1 MPPVSTPSNAS
12 AGPGSAI
19 AVSAVCRRPSTAAA
33 DGARRGPL
41 RPGPAMAFRQAAL
54 ASPALPAPPLPNSR
68 ASAPDAASARP
79 RRIAASARAIA
90 SEASE
95 PYSTPSKAS
104 RPARSAIPTA
114 RRGAAGAASVRVV
127 TAVSIA
133 STKAGASKPASASWN
148 EARFST
154 KPGTV
159 PSRPCQIGADGDPWR
174 SSSMRCR
181 RSDSGISSPA
191 RNALSAI
198 GRIQASAA
206 VASMTGCSPGTSAA
220 KRGRCCV
227 IPSGR
232 QRHQSWRGVRIC
244 AHHHATHSN
253 ALPCPGCLH
262 ARMLSGPPRLGKR
275 ILRPLRQWT
284 TKSCGLTC

>member
-12 AGPGSAI
+12 AETGLSNLGERGVPQALHGRS
-19 AVSAVCRRPSTAAA
+19 RL
-33 DGARRGPL
+33 ARGEGCFGQPRQWRL
-41 RPGPAMAFRQAAL
+41 RQMPL
-54 ASPALPAPPLPNSR
+54 ASPALPATRCRTAAPARRTPPRPGRAGSR
-68 ASAPDAASARP
+68 RAP
-79 RRIAASARAIA
+79 RAIA
-90 SEASE
+90 SDASE

-104 RPARSAIPTA
+104 RPARSVTPTA
-114 RRGAAGAASVRVV
+114 SRGAAGAASVRVV

-133 STKAGASKPASASWN
+133 SMKAGVSKPASASWN

-154 KPGTV
+154 KPGIV

-174 SSSMRCR
+174 SRSMRCR

-206 VASMTGCSPGTSAA
+206 VASMTGCSPGYQCGQG
-220 KRGRCCV
+220 GRCRV

-244 AHHHATHSN
+244 PHHHATHSN

-262 ARMLSGPPRLGKR
+262 VRMLSGPPQLGKR
-275 ILRPLRQWT
+275 IL
-284 TKSCGLTC
+284 